1 MVKVLL
7 IDDDV
12 ELVELLQEYLEQDG
26 FNITAVHNGVD
37 GLAHAM
43 SGEYAIAVLDV
54 MMPRMQGMETLR
66 QLRARSQMPVLMLTA
81 KGDDADRILGLE
93 LGADDYVSKPCTP
106 RELSA
111 RIRAILRRTSQA
123 QTSADGTT
131 QLVVGRLSMWPE
143 QRRVQWDGQP
153 VALTSTEFNLLE
165 VLARRAGHTVTKQ
178 DLSEKGLF
186 RPLARFD
193 RNVDVHMSS
202 LRHKLGTLSDGR
214 SCIQTV
220 HRQGYVLV
228 KD

>member
-1 MVKVLL
+1 MTKVLL

-12 ELVELLQEYLEQDG
+12 ELVDLLKEYLEQDG
-26 FNITAVHNGVD
+26 FEITTAHNGVD
-37 GLAHAM
+37 GLAHALT
-43 SGEYAIAVLDV
+43 GQFAIAVLDV
-54 MMPRMQGMETLR
+54 MMPRMQGMDTLR

-111 RIRAILRRTSQA
+111 RIRAILRRTQQSGA
-123 QTSADGTT
+123 SSEGAT
-131 QLVVGRLSMWPE
+131 QLIVGKLSMWPE
-143 QRRVQWDGQP
+143 QRRVHWDGNA

-165 VLARRAGHTVTKQ
+165 VLARNSGHTVSKQ
-178 DLSEKGLF
+178 ELSEKGLF

-202 LRHKLGTLSDGR
+202 LRHKLGLLSDGR